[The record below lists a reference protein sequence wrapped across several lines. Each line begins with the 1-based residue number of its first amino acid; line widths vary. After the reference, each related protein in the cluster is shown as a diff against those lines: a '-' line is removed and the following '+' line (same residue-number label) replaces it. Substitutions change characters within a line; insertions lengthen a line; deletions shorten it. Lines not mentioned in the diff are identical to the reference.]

1 MREYNGLATTPRR
14 RKGVAATTALIA
26 LISVLAGC
34 ATQQSRPAT
43 DAQPATS
50 ATAAQPLPPRR
61 VPELTTPDLS
71 TQIKSDAPLRYV
83 VKPGDTLWDIAGYYL
98 RDPWYWPQLWDD
110 NPDIANPHL
119 IYPGQVLILTR
130 DADGNPRLAAG
141 RTERLSPRIRE
152 QPLDNIATIPLDAI
166 RAFIIGPRLVSTAT
180 MNAAPYVVSFV
191 DEHLVGGKGMTVYI
205 RGIGDVDA
213 STAENYSLV
222 RDTGPYI
229 DPESGEILGREALPV
244 GEVSI
249 DEFADVSTAL
259 VTRSFR
265 EALVGDRLLPLEQ
278 QDLVRNFYPHAPAT
292 PIEGR
297 IISIYDGVSAVGQ
310 YQVVTLSVGTE
321 DGIERGHVLNIFEAG
336 RVVLDPVKGGQVQL
350 PPLQSGQ
357 LMVFKTDT
365 KVSFALIMRASRAVH
380 IKDFVRS
387 PQP

>member
-26 LISVLAGC
+26 LISALAGC
-34 ATQQSRPAT
+34 ATQQSRPAA
-43 DAQPATS
+43 DAQPTPP

-61 VPELTTPDLS
+61 VPQLTAPDLS

-119 IYPGQVLILTR
+119 IYPGQVLVLTR
-130 DADGNPRLAAG
+130 DANGQPRLAAG
-141 RTERLSPRIRE
+141 RTERLSPQIRE

-166 RAFIIGPRLVSTAT
+166 RAFITGPRLVSAKT
-180 MNAAPYVVSFV
+180 MSNAPYVVSFI
-191 DEHLVGGKGMTVYI
+191 DEHLVGGKGTTVYI
-205 RGIGDVDA
+205 RGIGDVDP

-229 DPESGEILGREALPV
+229 DPETNEILGREALPV

-265 EALVGDRLLPLEQ
+265 EALVGDRILPLEQ

-297 IISIYDGVSAVGQ
+297 IISIYDGVSAIGQ

-350 PPLQSGQ
+350 PALQSGQ

-365 KVSFALIMRASRAVH
+365 KVSFALIMRARRAVH
-380 IKDFVRS
+380 INDYVRS